1 MLKRT
6 ITGAIIFLFTFAFV
20 FLKQFSPLIFDA
32 YVLIVSYFSIY
43 EVTKA
48 YKSANKKT
56 HIWLLYLV
64 PAVFCV
70 IFNLEK
76 DLTTAFIYELL
87 MVVSILVIGLSADII
102 EFAKNRKENETKE
115 PEELNKTLFDKTKYS
130 LMVFAYPL
138 LPLSFLLI
146 LNHMEYTIGYVGIV
160 MAFAVS
166 MLTDTC
172 AYFFGVAFGKKKFV
186 PEVSP
191 KKSIE
196 GMIGGFFGGIVGA
209 GACFSVFYFT
219 DILNISQIAPLWV
232 LILAFALVGVVGS
245 YINQLGDLIASALK
259 RKVGIKDYAHIFPGH
274 GGFMDRVDGLMFTA
288 VFIMII
294 FSLLLV

>member
-6 ITGAIIFLFTFAFV
+6 ITGAFIFLFTFAFV

-32 YVLIVSYFSIY
+32 YVLIVSCFSIY

-48 YKSANKKT
+48 YKADGKKT
-56 HIWLLYLV
+56 HIWILYPV
-64 PAVFCV
+64 PAAFCV

-76 DLTTAFIYELL
+76 HLANAFIYGLL
-87 MVVSILVIGLSADII
+87 IAMIILVIGLSADII
-102 EFAKNRKENETKE
+102 EFAKNRKLNENVDAEV
-115 PEELNKTLFDKTKYS
+115 LNKTLFDKTKYS
-130 LMVFAYPL
+130 MMVFAYPL
-138 LPLSFLLI
+138 LPLACLFAI
-146 LNHMEYTIGYVGIV
+146 NHMSYTIGYIGII

-172 AYFFGVAFGKKKFV
+172 AYFVGVLFGKKKFV

-196 GMIGGFFGGIVGA
+196 GVFGGFLGGIIGA
-209 GACFSVFYFT
+209 GACFSIFYFT
-219 DILNISQIAPLWV
+219 DILNISQIAPLWA

-259 RKVGIKDYAHIFPGH
+259 RKVGIKDYAQIFPGH

-288 VFIMII
+288 VFIMIV